1 MPRVPAVDGVVTL
14 TSRPRAALPHLGELA
29 RGLLAGGWRSG
40 PAYAEHG
47 PRDRPR
53 VALSF
58 DDGPGALTAGLLDVL
73 GERGARGT
81 FNVLGERIAG
91 REPLLRR
98 TLAEGHELG
107 SHAEHHERLGRRP
120 VEALSQLLRTNAAL
134 RRATGRAPRV
144 FRPPYGEVSPGV
156 VRAARLA
163 GLVTVGWDVDPRDY
177 ETPGAEA
184 IHDRVAA
191 AVRPGSIVLLHD
203 DRRARVQTVVA
214 TERILATLAER
225 GLAAVTVS
233 ELLGLPARRELPGG
247 GRAQSGRR
255 SISSVCSAR
264 PSGPRSS

>member
-1 MPRVPAVDGVVTL
+1 MAVEPALAAELVRGV
-14 TSRPRAALPHLGELA
+14 
-29 RGLLAGGWRSG
+29 LAGAWRSG
-40 PAYAEHG
+40 PAYADHAA
-47 PRDRPR
+47 RDQRR

-73 GERGARGT
+73 GEQGAHAT
-81 FNVLGERIAG
+81 FNVLGERVAG

-98 TLAEGHELG
+98 ILGEGHELG
-107 SHAEHHERLGRRP
+107 SHAGHHERLGGRP
-120 VEALSQLLRTNAAL
+120 LEALRQLLRTNAAM

-144 FRPPYGEVSPGV
+144 FRAPYGEVSPGV

-191 AVRPGSIVLLHD
+191 AVRPGSIVVLHD

-233 ELLGLPARRELPGG
+233 DLLGLSPRPELPRTR
-247 GRAQSGRR
+247 RAQSGRR
-255 SISSVCSAR
+255 SISSV
-264 PSGPRSS
+264 